1 MGSGDHQDLKE
12 KKDGGFTHEPHLGS
26 AGRRGGGG
34 RHGGTAV
41 VALAGTGTGS
51 CRGGRSGGGFGS
63 SASRS
68 EGGHPL
74 GGSLR
79 QDELLS
85 EFEVGPSSC
94 WKGTK
99 ERRAEVCVGLMPM
112 LGLRRSELTKGL
124 LQQDKG

>member
-1 MGSGDHQDLKE
+1 MEGGSLQLAARR
-12 KKDGGFTHEPHLGS
+12 GGHLGS

-94 WKGTK
+94 SA
-99 ERRAEVCVGLMPM
+99 RIILH
-112 LGLRRSELTKGL
+112 
-124 LQQDKG
+124 